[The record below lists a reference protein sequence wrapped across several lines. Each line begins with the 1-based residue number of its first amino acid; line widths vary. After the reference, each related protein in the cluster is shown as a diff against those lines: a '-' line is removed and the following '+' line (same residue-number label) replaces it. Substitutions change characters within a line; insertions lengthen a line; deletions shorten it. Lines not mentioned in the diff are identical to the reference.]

1 MSKKLFK
8 AMCGALAA
16 TMLLTACAGGG
27 SSSGGASSGAAASG
41 ASSGAASG
49 ATESKEKY
57 TIGFVS
63 AAFSDEYCKRLADA
77 FVGCSTDEVEVK
89 ALNGNLDVATII
101 SCIETFKA
109 QKVDALIVQ
118 PLGNVPD
125 ACTWCNEEGVPLVF
139 VNIKPQLS
147 DATQNLDYV
156 YVGSSE
162 EAIGAQLAEAMA
174 SGLPEGEKES
184 YKVCALELA
193 LGQDNQIYRDKGFCE
208 WLAENRPDIEIIDK
222 QSYKQ
227 EATAE
232 SMSIT
237 EDWIQRFGVDG
248 IDAIATQGST
258 ITIGVIEALKS
269 HDATDKIKVSGISIP
284 PTMDW
289 ILDGTAYSD
298 LYQDPM
304 AEASKSV
311 DAALKM
317 IKGEEVTFDYP
328 EENWINV
335 DMTTVTAE
343 NVQEVMAS
351 ATY

>member
-8 AMCGALAA
+8 AMCGVLAA

-27 SSSGGASSGAAASG
+27 SSSSG
-41 ASSGAASG
+41 ASSGGAASG
-49 ATESKEKY
+49 AASASAESKEKY
-57 TIGFVS
+57 TIGYVS

-77 FVGCSTDEVEVK
+77 FVGCSNDEVEVK

-101 SCIETFKA
+101 SCIETFHT
-109 QKVDALIVQ
+109 QGVDALIVQ
-118 PLGNVPD
+118 PLGNAPD
-125 ACTWCNEEGVPLVF
+125 ACAWTNEEGVPLVF
-139 VNIKPQLS
+139 CNIKPQLS
-147 DATQNLDYV
+147 DSVANLDYV

-174 SGLPEGEKES
+174 SGLEQGA
-184 YKVCALELA
+184 KVCQLTLP
-193 LGQDNQIYRDKGFCE
+193 LGQDNQFYRQKGFEE
-208 WLAENRPDIEIIDK
+208 WLAANRPDIEIIDTQAVK
-222 QSYKQ
+222 T
-227 EATAE
+227 EPTAE
-232 SMSIT
+232 AMNIT

-248 IDAIATQGST
+248 IDAISTQGST
-258 ITIGVIEALKS
+258 ITIGVVEAVKN
-269 HDATDKIKVSGISIP
+269 HGATDKISISGISIP

-317 IKGEEVTFDYP
+317 IKGEEVAFDYP
-328 EENWINV
+328 EEKWINV

>member
-1 MSKKLFK
+1 MSKKFFL
-8 AMCGALAA
+8 AMCGTLAA
-16 TMLLTACAGGG
+16 TMLLTACAGSGG
-27 SSSGGASSGAAASG
+27 STSGDASSADASG
-41 ASSGAASG
+41 TSSSASG
-49 ATESKEKY
+49 EKY

-63 AAFSDEYCKRLADA
+63 ASFSDEYCKRLADA
-77 FVGCSTDEVEVK
+77 FVGCSSDEVEVR
-89 ALNGNLDVATII
+89 ALNGNGDVAQII
-101 SCIETFKA
+101 SCIETFHS

-118 PLGNVPD
+118 GIGNVPD
-125 ACTWCNEEGVPLVF
+125 ACTWCNDEDVPLVF

-147 DATQNLDYV
+147 DATQDLDYV

-174 SGLPEGEKES
+174 SGLDEGA
-184 YKVCALELA
+184 KVCALELA
-193 LGQDNQIYRDKGFCE
+193 LGQDNQIYRDKGFCD
-208 WLAENRPDIEIIDK
+208 WLAENRPDIEILDK
-222 QSYKQ
+222 QSYKT

-232 SMSIT
+232 AMNIT

-304 AEASKSV
+304 TEASKSI

-317 IKGEEVTFDYP
+317 IKGEEVALDDP
-328 EENWINV
+328 DEHWINV
-335 DMTTVTAE
+335 EMTTVTAE
-343 NVQEVMAS
+343 NVQEVMAN

>member
-27 SSSGGASSGAAASG
+27 SSSGGASSGG
-41 ASSGAASG
+41 ASSGASSAAASG
-49 ATESKEKY
+49 TASSGEKK

-63 AAFSDEYCKRLADA
+63 VTFSDEYCKRLADA
-77 FVGCSTDEVEVK
+77 FAAQSTDEYEVK
-89 ALNGNLDVATII
+89 VLNGNGDVAQII
-101 SCIETFKA
+101 SCIETFHS

-118 PLGNVPD
+118 PFGNVPD

-147 DATQNLDYV
+147 DATKNLDYV

-174 SGLPEGEKES
+174 SGLDQGA
-184 YKVCALELA
+184 KVCALELA

-232 SMSIT
+232 AMSIT

-298 LYQDPM
+298 LYQDPNT
-304 AEASKSV
+304 EAGLAV
-311 DAALKM
+311 DAAIKM
-317 IKGEEVTFDYP
+317 LNGEEVELDYP
-328 EENWINV
+328 EEKWIDV
-335 DMTTVTAE
+335 AMTTVTAE

-351 ATY
+351 IQ

>member
-8 AMCGALAA
+8 ALCGALAA

-27 SSSGGASSGAAASG
+27 SSSGGASSGGASSGASG
-41 ASSGAASG
+41 ASSAAASSG
-49 ATESKEKY
+49 EKY
-57 TIGFVS
+57 TVGFVS
-63 AAFSDEYCKRLADA
+63 ATFSDEYCKRLADA
-77 FVGCSTDEVEVK
+77 FVGCSNDEVEVK
-89 ALNGNLDVATII
+89 ALNGNGDVAQII
-101 SCIETFKA
+101 SCIETFHS

-118 PLGNVPD
+118 GIGNVPD

-147 DATQNLDYV
+147 DASANLDYV

-174 SGLPEGEKES
+174 SGLDQGA
-184 YKVCALELA
+184 KVCLVTLP
-193 LGQDNQIYRDKGFCE
+193 LGQDNQIYRQRGFE
-208 WLAENRPDIEIIDK
+208 AWLTENRPDLEIIDTQAVK
-222 QSYKQ
+222 N
-227 EATAE
+227 EPTAE
-232 SMSIT
+232 AMSIT

-258 ITIGVIEALKS
+258 ITIGVIEAVKN
-269 HDATDKIKVSGISIP
+269 HNATDKIKVSGISIP

-335 DMTTVTAE
+335 DMTTVTAD

>member
-8 AMCGALAA
+8 ALCGALAA

-27 SSSGGASSGAAASG
+27 SSSGGASSGAASTG
-41 ASSGAASG
+41 ASSAAASSG
-49 ATESKEKY
+49 EKY
-57 TIGFVS
+57 TVGFVS
-63 AAFSDEYCKRLADA
+63 ATFSDEYCKRLADA
-77 FVGCSTDEVEVK
+77 FVGCSNDEVEVK
-89 ALNGNLDVATII
+89 ALNGNGDVAQII
-101 SCIETFKA
+101 SCIETFHS

-118 PLGNVPD
+118 GIGNVPD

-147 DATQNLDYV
+147 DTTKNLDYV

-222 QSYKQ
+222 QSYKT

-232 SMSIT
+232 AMSIT

-269 HDATDKIKVSGISIP
+269 HDATDKLKVAGISIP

>member
-1 MSKKLFK
+1 MRS
-8 AMCGALAA
+8 C
-16 TMLLTACAGGG
+16 
-27 SSSGGASSGAAASG
+27 SSWARSSRP
-41 ASSGAASG
+41 
-49 ATESKEKY
+49 T
-57 TIGFVS
+57 
-63 AAFSDEYCKRLADA
+63 
-77 FVGCSTDEVEVK
+77 
-89 ALNGNLDVATII
+89 
-101 SCIETFKA
+101 
-109 QKVDALIVQ
+109 
-118 PLGNVPD
+118 
-125 ACTWCNEEGVPLVF
+125 
-139 VNIKPQLS
+139 IKPQLS
-147 DATQNLDYV
+147 DATKNLDYV

-174 SGLPEGEKES
+174 SGLDQGAKI
-184 YKVCALELA
+184 CALELA
-193 LGQDNQIYRDKGFCE
+193 LGQDNQIYRDKGFCD
-208 WLAENRPDIEIIDK
+208 WLAENRPDIEILDK

-232 SMSIT
+232 AMSIT

-304 AEASKSV
+304 TEASKSV

-317 IKGEEVTFDYP
+317 IKGEEVALDDP
-328 EENWINV
+328 DENWINV
-335 DMTTVTAE
+335 EMTTVTAE
-343 NVQEVMAS
+343 NVQEVMAN